1 MSVLRNLESKLA
13 GLVEGT
19 FGRVFRTEVR
29 PEELARRLAREMD
42 EHRTVSLSRTYAP
55 HEYVVHLSPRD
66 RENYAGIEAQVAD
79 ELSGYLLEHARAE
92 RLALVA
98 TPVIAFR
105 TDERLGLGEFG
116 IEARL
121 VQVREEPPAPAPA
134 PPPAPSRP
142 RVAEPSGETM
152 VTSGAERAREQRDE
166 ARAARRSRAILAAEG
181 KRFAI
186 GPTGAVIGRSRE
198 CDVVLADSN
207 VSRRHARIV
216 FGEDGAWTVEDLG
229 STNGVHVNGAR
240 VPAASPTPLRS
251 GDRLDIGTVSARFE
265 VD

>member
-29 PEELARRLAREMD
+29 PVEIARRLAREMD

-55 HEYVVHLSPRD
+55 SEFLVWLSPED
-66 RENYAGIEAQVAD
+66 RERFAGIEHEVLE
-79 ELSGYLLEHARAE
+79 ELSAYVLEHARAE

-98 TPVIAFR
+98 TPVIEFR

-116 IEARL
+116 IETGN
-121 VQVREEPPAPAPA
+121 VHVEEAPQPAPAA
-134 PPPAPSRP
+134 PPPAPRRP
-142 RVAEPSGETM
+142 APPRPETM
-152 VTSGAERAREQRDE
+152 VLSGSERVQEAVRDARSAPRG
-166 ARAARRSRAILAAEG
+166 RAVLAAEG

-186 GPTGAVIGRSRE
+186 GTAGALVGRSRE

-207 VSRRHARIV
+207 VSRRHARITL
-216 FGEDGAWTVEDLG
+216 GPEGTWMVEDLG
-229 STNGVHVNGAR
+229 STNGVQVNGAR
-240 VPAASPTPLRS
+240 ISGPHELAP